1 LLALLAACAFF
12 ASQSD
17 RFLSGQNFSLILQQV
32 MVVGVLAIGQTLI
45 ILTAGIDLSCGM
57 VMALGSVVMTKLAVD
72 SGVPPVLAVI
82 CGVGVTALFGFINGL
97 LVTRIKLP
105 SFIVTLGTMN
115 IAFAIT
121 QIYSSSQTVTD
132 LPPILTALGNT
143 FRLGETELNYGTLL
157 MLFLYWLAWFLLR
170 NTASGRHVYAVGN
183 APEAARLTGIATNKV
198 LLGVYT
204 MAGAL
209 YGVAALLAVARTGVG
224 DPDWCSHRRRFSQW
238 PYLDGGGIGV
248 SDFDHWH
255 LGHFGGIARP
265 NVSEARIVMAGY
277 RIVMQATGLVK
288 RYGQVTAL
296 DGADF
301 ELRAGEI
308 LAVIG
313 DNGAGKSSLI
323 KALSGATIPDQGF
336 ILLDN
341 KPVNFKSPIDA
352 RKHGIETVYQDL
364 AVAPAMTI
372 AENLFLGRELRKPGI
387 AGSLFRLIDKRAML
401 EQAAGYMQELK
412 IGIRSMTQPLETLSG
427 GQRQGVAV
435 ARSAAFAKHVVILD
449 EPTAALGVKEGNM
462 VLELIRRVRDKG
474 LPVILIS
481 HNMPHVFEIAD
492 RIHIQRLG
500 KRAAVV
506 NPKAI
511 SMSDTVAIMT
521 GAKPVEDIP
530 ASALA

>member
-1 LLALLAACAFF
+1 
-12 ASQSD
+12 
-17 RFLSGQNFSLILQQV
+17 
-32 MVVGVLAIGQTLI
+32 
-45 ILTAGIDLSCGM
+45 
-57 VMALGSVVMTKLAVD
+57 MAD
-72 SGVPPVLAVI
+72 
-82 CGVGVTALFGFINGL
+82 
-97 LVTRIKLP
+97 
-105 SFIVTLGTMN
+105 
-115 IAFAIT
+115 
-121 QIYSSSQTVTD
+121 
-132 LPPILTALGNT
+132 
-143 FRLGETELNYGTLL
+143 
-157 MLFLYWLAWFLLR
+157 
-170 NTASGRHVYAVGN
+170 
-183 APEAARLTGIATNKV
+183 
-198 LLGVYT
+198 
-204 MAGAL
+204 
-209 YGVAALLAVARTGVG
+209 
-224 DPDWCSHRRRFSQW
+224 
-238 PYLDGGGIGV
+238 
-248 SDFDHWH
+248 
-255 LGHFGGIARP
+255 
-265 NVSEARIVMAGY
+265 Y

-323 KALSGATIPDQGF
+323 KALSGATIPDQGS
-336 ILLDN
+336 ILLDG

-530 ASALA
+530 TSALA

>member
-1 LLALLAACAFF
+1 
-12 ASQSD
+12 
-17 RFLSGQNFSLILQQV
+17 
-32 MVVGVLAIGQTLI
+32 
-45 ILTAGIDLSCGM
+45 
-57 VMALGSVVMTKLAVD
+57 
-72 SGVPPVLAVI
+72 
-82 CGVGVTALFGFINGL
+82 
-97 LVTRIKLP
+97 
-105 SFIVTLGTMN
+105 
-115 IAFAIT
+115 
-121 QIYSSSQTVTD
+121 
-132 LPPILTALGNT
+132 
-143 FRLGETELNYGTLL
+143 
-157 MLFLYWLAWFLLR
+157 
-170 NTASGRHVYAVGN
+170 
-183 APEAARLTGIATNKV
+183 
-198 LLGVYT
+198 
-204 MAGAL
+204 
-209 YGVAALLAVARTGVG
+209 
-224 DPDWCSHRRRFSQW
+224 
-238 PYLDGGGIGV
+238 
-248 SDFDHWH
+248 
-255 LGHFGGIARP
+255 
-265 NVSEARIVMAGY
+265 
-277 RIVMQATGLVK
+277 VK

-323 KALSGATIPDQGF
+323 KALSGATIPDQGS
-336 ILLDN
+336 ILLDG

-462 VLELIRRVRDKG
+462 VLELIRRVRNKG

-530 ASALA
+530 TSALA